1 MLLNTSDIRPVS
13 MTTKAVMDI
22 VWKGLPRDSATDG
35 PRFYRQW
42 ASDEFGPKAAATVA
56 EIYRDYFDAP
66 AHLPGDEHTL
76 EYGDNYYHT
85 EARRFLLEY
94 MVGFPLYFLPGQAPT
109 WVAPRVFSGN
119 SENPRATS
127 LADSLEN
134 EIQRCGEAQP
144 RWDALWAK
152 ALAAEQLVAPERRPF
167 YRAHVLAM
175 IAIGRE
181 SNRILFSVANAVQN
195 AEAGDKQGALERADQ
210 ALLAFDEIFKSEKAA
225 EYGKWKHWYRGDW
238 LTGIH
243 RTRELL
249 QDFTRQLADPLSP
262 MPPPVYW
269 TGWEAYYH
277 IMHYEG
283 ERSAAVN

>member
-1 MLLNTSDIRPVS
+1 
-13 MTTKAVMDI
+13 
-22 VWKGLPRDSATDG
+22 
-35 PRFYRQW
+35 
-42 ASDEFGPKAAATVA
+42 
-56 EIYRDYFDAP
+56 
-66 AHLPGDEHTL
+66 
-76 EYGDNYYHT
+76 
-85 EARRFLLEY
+85 
-94 MVGFPLYFLPGQAPT
+94 
-109 WVAPRVFSGN
+109 
-119 SENPRATS
+119 
-127 LADSLEN
+127 
-134 EIQRCGEAQP
+134 
-144 RWDALWAK
+144 
-152 ALAAEQLVAPERRPF
+152 
-167 YRAHVLAM
+167 M

-195 AEAGDKQGALERADQ
+195 AESGDKQGARERADQ

-225 EYGKWKHWYRGDW
+225 EYGKWKDWYRGDW

-283 ERSAAVN
+283 ERSADVN